1 MALLKRFAL
10 LIRHGDESASR
21 DRNLTDT
28 LMQANDTDPARLGAG
43 LTLLRHIDLRTTTSP
58 MKMPCLVIHGTHD
71 AVVPLAAAEWL
82 QHRKSGLLNRAD
94 LAWSRQG
101 AEKVYVQHKLA
112 AAAAEVWQWL
122 QQGAHIYVCG
132 DAGRM
137 ARDVEQ
143 VLLNIIADQ
152 GRMSDDDAA
161 DYLNDLR
168 EEKRYQRDVY

>member
-82 QHRKSGLLNRAD
+82 QHRMGATLQPIGGASHALPLTHGAVLANR
-94 LAWSRQG
+94 
-101 AEKVYVQHKLA
+101 
-112 AAAAEVWQWL
+112 
-122 QQGAHIYVCG
+122 
-132 DAGRM
+132 
-137 ARDVEQ
+137 
-143 VLLNIIADQ
+143 IIA
-152 GRMSDDDAA
+152 MTEA
-161 DYLNDLR
+161 LL
-168 EEKRYQRDVY
+168 

>member
-1 MALLKRFAL
+1 M
-10 LIRHGDESASR
+10 
-21 DRNLTDT
+21 
-28 LMQANDTDPARLGAG
+28 
-43 LTLLRHIDLRTTTSP
+43 
-58 MKMPCLVIHGTHD
+58 
-71 AVVPLAAAEWL
+71 
-82 QHRKSGLLNRAD
+82 
-94 LAWSRQG
+94 
-101 AEKVYVQHKLA
+101 YVQHKLA

-168 EEKRYQRDVY
+168 EAKRYQRDVY